1 MKNLSKIKVIGV
13 GGAGSNAVSRMKKVK
28 IRGVELISVNTDVQ
42 DLRKADSDV
51 KIQIGI
57 QTTLGL
63 GSGMD
68 PEIGRKS
75 AEEQRE
81 DIKAA
86 LNGAE
91 LVFITCGLGGG
102 TGTGAGP
109 VIAGEAK
116 NLGALTIGVVTKP
129 FAFEGIYRR
138 KVADA
143 VEKLFKEK
151 VDTLIVIENDKLLDN
166 LDKKASV
173 SSAFWF
179 SDDVLRQAVQ
189 GITDLISLPGLINV
203 DFASVKTIMKNSGT
217 AILGIGR
224 AKGEK
229 RAETAVKEA
238 LNSPL
243 LNVSPKGA
251 RGVLFNV
258 SGADVSLV
266 EIEEIGKLISQET
279 NPRAK
284 VIFGAV
290 QSEKLKEGEI
300 KVTVIATGF

>member
-1 MKNLSKIKVIGV
+1 
-13 GGAGSNAVSRMKKVK
+13 
-28 IRGVELISVNTDVQ
+28 
-42 DLRKADSDV
+42 
-51 KIQIGI
+51 
-57 QTTLGL
+57 
-63 GSGMD
+63 
-68 PEIGRKS
+68 
-75 AEEQRE
+75 
-81 DIKAA
+81 
-86 LNGAE
+86 
-91 LVFITCGLGGG
+91 
-102 TGTGAGP
+102 
-109 VIAGEAK
+109 
-116 NLGALTIGVVTKP
+116 LTIGVVTKP